1 MVGRTR
7 KKMEIKERLE
17 KMFEGETNPDKLK
30 ELAEI
35 YGELD
40 KSATESKQLKDDNI
54 KLSKMYVDAV
64 KGKIDTSKPQED
76 PNATPSNKKAL
87 SLDEAFNKVMSDLL
101 KEKEK

>member
-40 KSATESKQLKDDNI
+40 KSATESRQLKDDNI
-54 KLSKMYVDAV
+54 KLSKMYIDAV
-64 KGKIDTSKPQED
+64 RGKIDTSKPQGD
-76 PNATPSNKKAL
+76 PNATPSAKKDL
-87 SLDEAFNKVMSDLL
+87 SLDESFNKVMSDLL
-101 KEKEK
+101 KEK

>member
-1 MVGRTR
+1 
-7 KKMEIKERLE
+7 MEIKERLE

-64 KGKIDTSKPQED
+64 KGKIDTSKPQDD

>member
-7 KKMEIKERLE
+7 KMEIKERLE

-64 KGKIDTSKPQED
+64 KGKIDTSKPEQQANE
-76 PNATPSNKKAL
+76 TPAIKKAL

-101 KEKEK
+101 KEKKE